1 MGGESGREWRHV
13 CVWLSHFAV
22 RRKPSQHCNQLRVR
36 TLSHVQLFAT
46 PWTVTRQAPLSMEFS
61 RQECHVLWLG
71 HFAGHLK
78 PSQYFQLAIFQYKI
92 KS

>member
-61 RQECHVLWLG
+61 RREYWSGLP
-71 HFAGHLK
+71 FPMAGSLCWA
-78 PSQYFQLAIFQYKI
+78 PETITVFSIGYIPI
-92 KS
+92 